1 MKHERGYKCPVKEG
15 DIIEAKCE
23 GKGTK
28 GDGICKIDGF
38 VIIVPG
44 TEIDQTY
51 KIKINA
57 VRGRVAFG
65 EITPEEKAQSE
76 TSPGFGIP

>member
-1 MKHERGYKCPVKEG
+1 MQHNRGFKCPVKEG
-15 DIIEAKCE
+15 DIVEVRCE
-23 GKGTK
+23 GKGEK

-51 KIKINA
+51 KIKVNA
-57 VRGRVAFG
+57 VRAKLAFG
-65 EITPEEKAQSE
+65 EIASDDV
-76 TSPGFGIP
+76 

>member
-1 MKHERGYKCPVKEG
+1 MEHNRGMKCPVKEG
-15 DIIEAKCE
+15 DIIEVKCE
-23 GKGTK
+23 GKGEK

-57 VRGRVAFG
+57 VRAYLAFG
-65 EITPEEKAQSE
+65 EITQ
-76 TSPGFGIP
+76 